1 VEGLLGRLYSKLVTG
16 LSPGP
21 RRRGGAMAMLDG
33 APRRQGSRQVP
44 DQSQLIPN
52 STAPSAYTVSEAIL

>member
-1 VEGLLGRLYSKLVTG
+1 
-16 LSPGP
+16 
-21 RRRGGAMAMLDG
+21 MAMLDG

-52 STAPSAYTVSEAIL
+52 STAPLGLYGAGGNPVANKLLTNSILKLTNQKSKYLYL